1 MGAVKMKNVFETTV
15 LSMSGLELKSVAG
28 RAVDNRSNIFNMS
41 DAAEEAVLRPKKY
54 GAFKHGMRAALAAR
68 IAFLNHED
76 ALAHKYLEDAGNFK
90 EMANPSYKGET
101 KDLTSILLFMDKVAK
116 DTRNVE
122 AEDIATLQNAHVSDA
137 DIVRLAEI
145 NSFMAYQ
152 IRLIAGLRLMKGD
165 QDG

>member
-54 GAFKHGMRAALAAR
+54 GACEHGMRAALAAS

-76 ALAHKYLEDAGNFK
+76 ALAQKYLEDAGNFK
-90 EMANPSYKGET
+90 KMANPSYKGET

-116 DTRNVE
+116 DTRNVK

>member
-41 DAAEEAVLRPKKY
+41 DAAEEAVLRPKEY
-54 GAFKHGMRAALAAR
+54 GAFEHGMRAALAAR

-137 DIVRLAEI
+137 NIVRLAEI